1 MVFVEAL
8 TIEPAGEVAAERP
21 PDVLTVP
28 EAGRILRL
36 GKSAAYEQAQRWIQ
50 TDGEYGIPAMRIGRA
65 VRVPRVML
73 EEYLG
78 GPISWPPPS
87 TVTDIDEKRSDE
99 EVSDSGQVVE
109 IDLTDR
115 QASRKRRTA
124 AAKQA
129 KAARTNDDEQ
139 SRLPFTA

>member
-1 MVFVEAL
+1 MVFVETL

-36 GKSAAYEQAQRWIQ
+36 GKSAAYEQAQRWIR

-87 TVTDIDEKRSDE
+87 TIIDIDQKRSDE

-124 AAKQA
+124 AAKHA
-129 KAARTNDDEQ
+129 KAATANDDEQ